1 MAWGLRQHTQQQL
14 LCMQNQAEKFSEA
27 KGAVNHTPQLHQL
40 VCLVVQML
48 AVLMHHSPALNT

>member
-14 LCMQNQAEKFSEA
+14 LQQAEKLSEA

-40 VCLVVQML
+40 VCLVVQVL